1 MTSSSS
7 ARPSAARPCRISEY
21 PRPSRANVNASASAK
36 RSAILR
42 LDEARIHVWVSL
54 EQARQRGEHQQPG
67 LRDAV
72 ATALLQEPATAGH
85 PAHRWSQVA
94 PEEEAERLPER
105 TLCRALGV
113 ASTQPLVMGG
123 HPGLLA
129 RVIAPDHVRGN
140 RKALQILGPQPA
152 HPLSRRQLGERVTPH
167 PPLKRTAGSLSS
179 IGHGHRR
186 HDTPRGGLSSYHRA
200 TILPLFKLSSDY
212 LNTVVGGWMGDRE
225 RKRALFDEF
234 GRIGKAL
241 ASGRR
246 IELLDVLAN
255 GERTVEAVA
264 GEVGLSVANTSQHLQ
279 ILRQAGLVTTRR
291 EGTSI
296 HYRLAGPEVF
306 ELWRTLRTLAGARL
320 AEVERLA
327 AAYLGAREE
336 LEPVTRQELARRLED
351 GDRLVV
357 LDVRPAAEHAAG
369 HLPGAVSIPVGELRR
384 RLAELPAD
392 REIVAYCRG
401 PYCAFA
407 HEAVA
412 LLRQEGF
419 SARRLEDG
427 LPEWQAAGLAVARP

>member
-1 MTSSSS
+1 
-7 ARPSAARPCRISEY
+7 
-21 PRPSRANVNASASAK
+21 
-36 RSAILR
+36 
-42 LDEARIHVWVSL
+42 
-54 EQARQRGEHQQPG
+54 
-67 LRDAV
+67 
-72 ATALLQEPATAGH
+72 
-85 PAHRWSQVA
+85 
-94 PEEEAERLPER
+94 
-105 TLCRALGV
+105 
-113 ASTQPLVMGG
+113 
-123 HPGLLA
+123 
-129 RVIAPDHVRGN
+129 
-140 RKALQILGPQPA
+140 
-152 HPLSRRQLGERVTPH
+152 
-167 PPLKRTAGSLSS
+167 
-179 IGHGHRR
+179 
-186 HDTPRGGLSSYHRA
+186 
-200 TILPLFKLSSDY
+200 
-212 LNTVVGGWMGDRE
+212 MGDRE
-225 RKRALFDEF
+225 RKRALFDAF

-306 ELWRTLRTLAGARL
+306 ELWRTLRTLAGAQL
-320 AEVERLA
+320 VEVERLA
-327 AAYLGAREE
+327 AAYLGARDE
-336 LEPVTRQELARRLED
+336 LEPVTRQELARRLDD

-384 RLAELPAD
+384 RLTELPGD

-427 LPEWQAAGLAVARP
+427 LPEWRAAGLAMARP

>member
-1 MTSSSS
+1 
-7 ARPSAARPCRISEY
+7 
-21 PRPSRANVNASASAK
+21 
-36 RSAILR
+36 
-42 LDEARIHVWVSL
+42 
-54 EQARQRGEHQQPG
+54 
-67 LRDAV
+67 
-72 ATALLQEPATAGH
+72 
-85 PAHRWSQVA
+85 
-94 PEEEAERLPER
+94 
-105 TLCRALGV
+105 
-113 ASTQPLVMGG
+113 
-123 HPGLLA
+123 
-129 RVIAPDHVRGN
+129 
-140 RKALQILGPQPA
+140 
-152 HPLSRRQLGERVTPH
+152 
-167 PPLKRTAGSLSS
+167 
-179 IGHGHRR
+179 
-186 HDTPRGGLSSYHRA
+186 
-200 TILPLFKLSSDY
+200 
-212 LNTVVGGWMGDRE
+212 MGDRE
-225 RKRALFDEF
+225 LKRTLFDQF
-234 GRIGKAL
+234 GRIGQAL

-246 IELLDVLAN
+246 IELVDVLAN

-296 HYRLAGPEVF
+296 HYRLAAPEVF

-327 AAYLGAREE
+327 TAYLGARDE
-336 LEPVTRQELARRLED
+336 LEPVSREELVRRLRDGED
-351 GDRLVV
+351 LVV

-427 LPEWQAAGLAVARP
+427 LPEWQAAGLAMARP

>member
-1 MTSSSS
+1 
-7 ARPSAARPCRISEY
+7 
-21 PRPSRANVNASASAK
+21 
-36 RSAILR
+36 
-42 LDEARIHVWVSL
+42 
-54 EQARQRGEHQQPG
+54 
-67 LRDAV
+67 
-72 ATALLQEPATAGH
+72 
-85 PAHRWSQVA
+85 
-94 PEEEAERLPER
+94 
-105 TLCRALGV
+105 
-113 ASTQPLVMGG
+113 
-123 HPGLLA
+123 
-129 RVIAPDHVRGN
+129 
-140 RKALQILGPQPA
+140 
-152 HPLSRRQLGERVTPH
+152 
-167 PPLKRTAGSLSS
+167 
-179 IGHGHRR
+179 
-186 HDTPRGGLSSYHRA
+186 
-200 TILPLFKLSSDY
+200 
-212 LNTVVGGWMGDRE
+212 MGDRE

-255 GERTVEAVA
+255 GERSVEAVA

-279 ILRQAGLVTTRR
+279 ILRQAGLVSTRR

-306 ELWRTLRTLAGARL
+306 ELWRTLRTLAGAQL
-320 AEVERLA
+320 VEVERLA
-327 AAYLGAREE
+327 AAYLGARDE

-384 RLAELPAD
+384 RLTELPGD

-427 LPEWQAAGLAVARP
+427 LPEWRAAGLAMARP